1 METQTK
7 PLSFWERANDWV
19 RRSVTLK
26 LFTVGFL
33 TLALLIPTAFV
44 RELIREREQTRD
56 EAVREVS
63 SSWGAAQT
71 VGGPVL
77 TVPYRRTETDEKGK
91 VLETTAYAHFLP
103 ASLTVVGTVTPEQ
116 RPRGI
121 YVVMLYRAG
130 LKLSGTFERP
140 DFSKFDVPE
149 SAILWQDA
157 FVSMG
162 VTDLRG
168 IQEAVGLTWNGRP
181 VTSNPGTISDDIF
194 ASGVHAP
201 VPLDPAATAP
211 TIPFTATLQLNGSS
225 ELAFLPFGR
234 ETRVAL
240 TSTWGTPSFNGAFLP
255 DKRTVTPDGFSA
267 EWKVLH
273 FNRNYPQAGL
283 GAFIPRFGKP
293 QNGVVAGETPADQ
306 TGAFGVKLLLP
317 VDEYQK
323 TTRSAKYAA
332 LFIVLTFTAF
342 FFIEILNR
350 RRLHPIQYLLVGFAV
365 CLFYVLLLSISEHLS
380 FRWAYLIGCLTILS
394 LVFFYTKS
402 IFQNGRITL
411 IFNGILALLYAFFY
425 SLLQLADYSLLLGSL
440 GLVLILGVVMYLTR
454 RVDWYNAYGRAEATT
469 ANP

>member
-1 METQTK
+1 MENTTK
-7 PLSFWERANDWV
+7 PLSFWERANNWV
-19 RRSVTLK
+19 TRSVTLK
-26 LFTVGFL
+26 LLVISFL
-33 TLALLIPTAFV
+33 VLGLLIPANMV
-44 RELIREREQTRD
+44 ENLIRERESTRD
-56 EAVREVS
+56 EAIREIS
-63 SSWGAAQT
+63 SKWGAAQT

-91 VLETTAYAHFLP
+91 VTVTTAFAHFLP
-103 ASLTVVGTVTPEQ
+103 SSLVVSGSVTPEK
-116 RPRGI
+116 RYRGI

-162 VTDLRG
+162 ITDLRG
-168 IQEAVGLTWNGRP
+168 IQEAVGLTWNGAAVP
-181 VTSNPGTISDDIF
+181 SNPGTISNDIF
-194 ASGVHAP
+194 ASGIHAP
-201 VPLDPAATAP
+201 VALDPAVTKP
-211 TIPFTATLQLNGSS
+211 IPFSATLQLNGSS
-225 ELAFLPFGR
+225 ELSFLPFGR

-240 TSTWGTPSFNGAFLP
+240 TSAWGTPSFAGAFLP
-255 DKRTVTPDGFSA
+255 DKRAVTPNGFSA
-267 EWKVLH
+267 EWRVLH
-273 FNRNYPQAGL
+273 YNRNYPQAGL
-283 GAFIPRFGKP
+283 GAFIPRKP
-293 QNGVVAGETPADQ
+293 SQGVPVPTDQLTPDE

-323 TTRSAKYAA
+323 TTRSAKYAS

-342 FFIEILNR
+342 FFIEVLNR

-380 FRWAYLIGCLTILS
+380 FQWAYLIGCATILG

-402 IFQNGRITL
+402 IFRNGRITL

-454 RVDWYNAYGRAEATT
+454 HIDWYNAYGREAE
-469 ANP
+469 